1 MDKMIYD
8 NREYDLAV
16 NNMKMARLID
26 KAEKSTGMLEA
37 YTNELEVVKAAV
49 GSEVAQELL
58 GTLNIEEIDLTTL
71 VLIYNAVIDGYE
83 SRIHE
88 LQKEKELKLVNTP
101 TVKAVKDMADQ
112 VKVIKSAT
120 EK

>member
-26 KAEKSTGMLEA
+26 KAEKSTSMLEA
-37 YTNELEVVKAAV
+37 YTNELEVIKAAV
-49 GSEVAQELL
+49 GPEVARELL
-58 GTLNIEEIDLTTL
+58 ETLNIEEIDLTTL

-88 LQKEKELKLVNTP
+88 LQKEKEQKLVDTP
-101 TVKAVKDMADQ
+101 TIKAVKDIADQ
-112 VKVIKSAT
+112 VKVISSAT
-120 EK
+120 KK